1 MTHFHILNLRYGE
14 KGCLGSMETHT
25 GILPLPGDRK
35 LADSSPARLAP
46 MSRSWACGIF
56 VVMGIESTTH
66 RFGCWP
72 GWARPRRALASA
84 ALAVAACLGP
94 AAASAQPLPAVSAP
108 AKAEV
113 ATLAA
118 LGRQL
123 FFDKSLSTDASVSC
137 ASCHQQEKAFSDGRR
152 VALGVGNRAGL
163 RNSPSLLNVG
173 HHRAFFWDG
182 RATSLEQQVLE
193 PLTNPN
199 EHGFSKLG
207 ELLTRLREQAP
218 YKAAFNKAFAMP
230 GTEAIRA
237 ETVAAALAAFVRS
250 LVSPESAIDRF
261 VLKGDKTAL
270 NAEARAGLELF
281 RGRAQCASCHLL
293 NDDAGTGRVQ
303 LSDQQ
308 FHAHGQLVYP
318 MQAAVR
324 SRLAAGSRP
333 ADFAKA
339 NPGEA
344 SSFGRFMVT
353 GSVEDVGA
361 FKTPSLRNV
370 ALTAPYFHDGS
381 AETLEQAVNRELLGK
396 TSEIKLSAAE
406 TRQLLAFLRALVD
419 DPSK

>member
-1 MTHFHILNLRYGE
+1 MVLKCLRHS
-14 KGCLGSMETHT
+14 C
-25 GILPLPGDRK
+25 PGQPK
-35 LADSSPARLAP
+35 EVDSSLVNLLPK
-46 MSRSWACGIF
+46 SRSWACGIF
-56 VVMGIESTTH
+56 VVMGIESSTH
-66 RFGCWP
+66 RGSGWP
-72 GWARPRRALASA
+72 GWAWLRPALAA
-84 ALAVAACLGP
+84 GTLAVAVGMGLVAARGQPLAAISVP
-94 AAASAQPLPAVSAP
+94 TKAEAAAR
-108 AKAEV
+108 
-113 ATLAA
+113 AA

-123 FFDKSLSTDASVSC
+123 FFDKSLSADASVSC
-137 ASCHQQEKAFSDGRR
+137 ASCHQPEKAFSDGRK
-152 VALGVGNRAGL
+152 VAQGIGGRAGL

-182 RATSLEQQVLE
+182 RVPSLEQQVLE

-199 EHGFSKLG
+199 EHGFTKLSD
-207 ELLTRLREQAP
+207 LMSRLREQAL
-218 YKAAFNKAFAMP
+218 YMAAFNKAFAVP
-230 GTEAIRA
+230 GTDAIRA
-237 ETVAAALAAFVRS
+237 ETIAAALAVFVRS

-261 VLKGDKTAL
+261 VLKGDKNAL
-270 NAEARAGLELF
+270 SAEARAGLELF

-324 SRLAAGSRP
+324 SRLAAGTRV
-333 ADFAKA
+333 ADFAKT
-339 NPGEA
+339 NPREA

-353 GSVEDVGA
+353 GSVEDAGA

-381 AETLEQAVNRELLGK
+381 AETLEQAVDRELLGK

-406 TRQLLAFLRALVD
+406 TRQLIAFLRALID

>member
-1 MTHFHILNLRYGE
+1 MM
-14 KGCLGSMETHT
+14 K
-25 GILPLPGDRK
+25 
-35 LADSSPARLAP
+35 
-46 MSRSWACGIF
+46 
-56 VVMGIESTTH
+56 IESIKR
-66 RFGCWP
+66 RFGRSP
-72 GWARPRRALASA
+72 GWAWPRRVVAVGV
-84 ALAVAACLGP
+84 LAVAACLGL
-94 AAASAQPLPAVSAP
+94 AAARAQPVPTVSAP
-108 AKAEV
+108 AKAE
-113 ATLAA
+113 AAARTA
-118 LGRQL
+118 LGRQM
-123 FFDKSLSTDASVSC
+123 FFDKNLSADGSVSC
-137 ASCHQQEKAFSDGRR
+137 ASCHQPEKAFSDGRKA
-152 VALGVGNRAGL
+152 ALGVGNRAGL

-182 RATSLEQQVLE
+182 RVPSLEQQVLE

-218 YKAAFNKAFAMP
+218 YRAAFNKAFSMP
-230 GTEAIRA
+230 GTEVVRA

-261 VLKGDKTAL
+261 VLKGDKNAL
-270 NAEARAGLELF
+270 DAEARAGLELF